1 MLEKLIVCVRLQP
14 VAYNDAIIKMVVFMV
29 KWLIMVIIVAVF
41 SLGCTQEPVTPEP
54 TNPAYSGPTD
64 NITEPTDEIAERPS
78 QPIGDPF
85 PWEVPQW
92 ESVSYETLFSG
103 EITYAE
109 STGLGW
115 QSWAVQRSS
124 GTLSYYELKTDEDGF
139 YICAYGSETVL
150 YRVPGSEKT
159 PVSNLY
165 ITDGRWMYFVLNNQS
180 IYRTELETGVT
191 EMLFAADQV
200 LQGMHLCN
208 HDVLYFAALTGE
220 TIDICRLYLPG
231 MKLDVLFAVEA
242 KDTSLAWFQLQR
254 PESSNGSIVWTMMN
268 PEFYPLLLDAVNNPD
283 SAYRQTDWGTAMPR
297 LWSEGSIENLAY
309 EKGMLRLCW
318 AIQDDNS
325 IRPLLKGIYDWKN
338 NIYIEQFGVIDNCYF
353 GTGLDHDHYA

>member
-1 MLEKLIVCVRLQP
+1 MP
-14 VAYNDAIIKMVVFMV
+14 N
-29 KWLIMVIIVAVF
+29 
-41 SLGCTQEPVTPEP
+41 
-54 TNPAYSGPTD
+54 
-64 NITEPTDEIAERPS
+64 
-78 QPIGDPF
+78 
-85 PWEVPQW
+85 W
-92 ESVSYETLFSG
+92 ESVSKETFFS
-103 EITYAE
+103 TDRSYAD

-159 PVSNLY
+159 PVGNWYL
-165 ITDGRWMYFVLNNQS
+165 TDGRWVYFVLNNQS

-268 PEFYPLLLDAVNNPD
+268 PEFYPLLLDAVTNPD